1 MSDLTSSETADEARV
16 PGSLR
21 IAVAGKGGAGKTTF
35 SATLARLMANRGKRV
50 IVIDGDSNPNVAIAL
65 GMGRE
70 EAGAIEP
77 LPTSLV
83 SRRLSGGTALKDP
96 VDTVVKEFG
105 ATTPDDI
112 NVLLMCMPAHA
123 DEGCLCSA
131 HATVSG
137 LLMDVGQET
146 DLVTILDLEAS
157 PEHLSRGTTRH
168 VDILLLV
175 VEPYYRSYKT
185 ARRMAELASE
195 LPISHVGVIAN
206 KIRQPAHIEA
216 MTEYCERHGM
226 SFDGHLPWGDTVLD
240 ADLAGVPLY
249 DYDREGAV
257 VAAIDDVADRLLS
270 LPLRRPAPDGQ
281 VPSV

>member
-1 MSDLTSSETADEARV
+1 MTDTAQPEPATRV

-35 SATLARLMANRGKRV
+35 SATLARIMANRGKRV
-50 IVIDGDSNPNVAIAL
+50 IVIDGDSNPNVGVAL
-65 GMGRE
+65 GLDRDV
-70 EAGAIEP
+70 AGAIEP
-77 LPTSLV
+77 LPTGLV

-96 VDTVVKEFG
+96 VDTVVKDFG
-105 ATTPDDI
+105 VATADGV
-112 NVLLMCMPAHA
+112 NVLLMCLPKHA

-137 LLMDVGQET
+137 LLMDIGQEI

-168 VDILLLV
+168 VDALLLV
-175 VEPYYRSYKT
+175 VEPYYRSYET

-206 KIRQPAHIEA
+206 KIRQAAHIEA

-226 SFDGHLPWGDTVLD
+226 SFDGHLPWGDAVLD
-240 ADLAGVPLY
+240 ADLAGIPLY
-249 DYDREGAV
+249 DYDREGPV
-257 VAAIDDVADRLLS
+257 VAAIDDVAERLLA
-270 LPLRRPAPDGQ
+270 LPLEQPSPNGQ
-281 VPSV
+281 VPSA

>member
-1 MSDLTSSETADEARV
+1 MTDTAQPEPATRV

-35 SATLARLMANRGKRV
+35 SATLARIMANRGKRV
-50 IVIDGDSNPNVAIAL
+50 IVIDGDSNPNVGVAL
-65 GMGRE
+65 GLDRDV
-70 EAGAIEP
+70 AGAIEP
-77 LPTSLV
+77 LPTGLV

-96 VDTVVKEFG
+96 VDTVVKDFG
-105 ATTPDDI
+105 VTTADGV
-112 NVLLMCMPAHA
+112 NVLLMCLPKHA

-137 LLMDVGQET
+137 LLMDIGQEI

-168 VDILLLV
+168 VDALLLV
-175 VEPYYRSYKT
+175 VEPYYRSYET

-206 KIRQPAHIEA
+206 KIRQAAHIEA

-226 SFDGHLPWGDTVLD
+226 SFDGHLPWGDAVLD
-240 ADLAGVPLY
+240 ADLAGIPLY
-249 DYDREGAV
+249 DYDRKGPV
-257 VAAIDDVADRLLS
+257 VAAIDDVAERLLA
-270 LPLRRPAPDGQ
+270 LPLEQPAPNGR
-281 VPSV
+281 VPSA